1 MLQLFII
8 EFLTANLG
16 SGFMS
21 KRKKGYLEVFIVVI
35 IFLTIFVYFNLP
47 KETLI
52 IFGVIVIF
60 NLIVFELS
68 ILLKQKV

>member
-1 MLQLFII
+1 MLQLFTI
-8 EFLTANLG
+8 EFLTASLG
-16 SGFMS
+16 SGFMN
-21 KRKKGYLEVFIVVI
+21 KRKKGYLEVFIVVL

-52 IFGVIVIF
+52 IFGIIVIF